1 MAIKKFSQPRIY
13 SGGIDITLCNELSK
27 EEQNYAISKDWYIY
41 YKFKDETTRK
51 LKRMPDIKG
60 GCNRYETKKVK
71 LQILTHLR
79 DTLEYPL
86 EKGLNPFE
94 SKSILMNITGH
105 STITALELHL
115 RDIDAELLE
124 DYSHLLE

>member
-1 MAIKKFSQPRIY
+1 MS
-13 SGGIDITLCNELSK
+13 N
-27 EEQNYAISKDWYIY
+27 
-41 YKFKDETTRK
+41 
-51 LKRMPDIKG
+51 MKG
-60 GCNRYETKKVK
+60 GCNRYKTKKEK

-79 DTLEYPL
+79 DALEYPL

-105 STITALELHL
+105 STINTLELYL
-115 RDIDAELLE
+115 RDIDAELPE